1 MSAERDLELA
11 TNAWRAMFGERVPAS
26 FDELNDELFHQ
37 ASEQANIVTLT
48 VRRHG
53 FEKFLSA
60 LKREP
65 K

>member
-1 MSAERDLELA
+1 MSEQSDLELA
-11 TNAWRAMFGERVPAS
+11 TQAWRAMFGERLPAS
-26 FDELNDELFHQ
+26 FEELNDELFHQ
-37 ASEQANIVTLT
+37 ASEQANMVTLT

-53 FEKFLSA
+53 FEKFLTA

>member
-1 MSAERDLELA
+1 MSGESDLELA
-11 TNAWRAMFGERVPAS
+11 TRAWRAMFGERVPAS
-26 FDELNDELFHQ
+26 FEELNDELFHQ

-53 FEKFLSA
+53 FEKFVSA

>member
-1 MSAERDLELA
+1 MKEADLQLA
-11 TNAWRAMFGERVPAS
+11 VKAWRSMFGDQLPAS

-37 ASEQANIVTLT
+37 ASEQANLVTLT

-53 FEKFLSA
+53 FDAFLAA